1 MASIAVAAPEW
12 EGSEPG
18 TDLHVAPAGISVQP
32 WLKHLLQFLPI
43 ARAGTDPEGVHQVR
57 VACARLLV
65 WLELGGWRV
74 LRDDLRWLRGHAARL
89 RDLDVLRA
97 EDPSAFRDEGLGTE
111 LDVARGELLQALDD
125 PRLGSLILALSS
137 MPPIPS
143 RKARAVASRLARVCL
158 RRGRALGARRGSV
171 QALHRLRCAVRRL
184 RFGLEWMGAE
194 VPQIVELQEAI
205 GIVCDHA
212 VALRQLERKS
222 TAKAGEGHRSEIERA
237 LRRSR
242 RDAVRVWR
250 KRRPLLKKLA

>member
-1 MASIAVAAPEW
+1 MASAAVATPER
-12 EGSEPG
+12 EGSEPRTG
-18 TDLHVAPAGISVQP
+18 LYLAPARISLQP
-32 WLKHLLQFLPI
+32 WLKHLLQYLPI

-97 EDPSAFRDEGLGTE
+97 EDPSAFRDDGLGTE

-125 PRLGSLILALSS
+125 PRLGSLILALWS
-137 MPPIPS
+137 MPPVQS

-171 QALHRLRCAVRRL
+171 RALHRLRCAVRRL
-184 RFGLEWMGAE
+184 RFALEWMGAE

-205 GIVCDHA
+205 GVVCDHG
-212 VALRQLERKS
+212 VALRQLEKRS
-222 TAKAGEGHRSEIERA
+222 TAKAREEHRSEIERA

-242 RDAVRVWR
+242 RDALRVWR
-250 KRRPLLKKLA
+250 KRRHLLERLA